1 LTNLGLPAEG
11 EVMALEEAGE
21 PGAGSLESLSGELR
35 GRVFSVSSSLGNNV
49 EHLPCER
56 GISDSEGTTTE
67 VLVPF
72 KKPGLLIRELSFLD
86 GAYATAQA
94 VRDLFDIQKVVVFTS
109 PLANEGI
116 VNRKVSSSLSAA
128 SVNSIPD
135 SGHHLIARILLALLA
150 VGNCGH
156 AERITNATKFYS
168 VRL

>member
-1 LTNLGLPAEG
+1 
-11 EVMALEEAGE
+11 MALEEAGE

-135 SGHHLIARILLALLA
+135 GLIGGVLR
-150 VGNCGH
+150 
-156 AERITNATKFYS
+156 
-168 VRL
+168 